1 MGAIERLIE
10 DENGAE
16 FRVSGIKFRFINSQ
30 YNTYKTTEDEIIILK
45 GPGFLKHYEPI
56 FEKAPT
62 QNMLEFGVFEG
73 GSIILFALAYPEFK
87 FVGIDI
93 RPPSEHVLRHIRD
106 LGLQDRVKIYYNVSQ
121 ADKEQI
127 DKAVRDEFGNA
138 EIGIISDDAS
148 HNYRFSKVTFEL
160 SFGRMASGGF
170 YCLEDW
176 AWAHWGEPFQ
186 TQVWTD
192 QPALTNLVFEL
203 LMMYAST
210 PGLIDRIEVLP
221 ALVLLKRGVAKR
233 GDFKIDELIKMRGKK
248 LTLI

>member
-1 MGAIERLIE
+1 
-10 DENGAE
+10 
-16 FRVSGIKFRFINSQ
+16 
-30 YNTYKTTEDEIIILK
+30 
-45 GPGFLKHYEPI
+45 
-56 FEKAPT
+56 
-62 QNMLEFGVFEG
+62 
-73 GSIILFALAYPEFK
+73 
-87 FVGIDI
+87 
-93 RPPSEHVLRHIRD
+93 LRHIRD

-127 DKAVRDEFGNA
+127 DKAVRDEFGDA

-148 HNYRFSKVTFEL
+148 HNYRFSKATFEL
-160 SFGRMASGGF
+160 SFGRLASGGF

-210 PGLIDRIEVLP
+210 PGLIERIEVLP

-233 GDFKIDELIKMRGKK
+233 GDFKIDELIRMRGKK

>member
-1 MGAIERLIE
+1 M
-10 DENGAE
+10 
-16 FRVSGIKFRFINSQ
+16 
-30 YNTYKTTEDEIIILK
+30 
-45 GPGFLKHYEPI
+45 
-56 FEKAPT
+56 
-62 QNMLEFGVFEG
+62 
-73 GSIILFALAYPEFK
+73 
-87 FVGIDI
+87 
-93 RPPSEHVLRHIRD
+93 
-106 LGLQDRVKIYYNVSQ
+106 
-121 ADKEQI
+121 
-127 DKAVRDEFGNA
+127 
-138 EIGIISDDAS
+138 
-148 HNYRFSKVTFEL
+148 TFEL
-160 SFGRMASGGF
+160 SFGRLASGGF